1 MKDTRAKA
9 AYFTAVSPQMGEK
22 DIKQK
27 TVVGPEPP
35 KCA

>member
-1 MKDTRAKA
+1 MNDTCAKA
-9 AYFTAVSPQMGEK
+9 TYFAAVSPQMEEK

-35 KCA
+35 KYV